1 MSLHNLLAH
10 EVRSKG
16 RGDDT
21 MLIHMTPQEV
31 GGLQAL
37 AMAHG
42 GSLSINPDTGL
53 PEAGF
58 LKSILPTL
66 IGVGLSFIP
75 GVNALG
81 AGLIT
86 GGIQTARTGD
96 LGQGILAGLGAF
108 GGAGLGSSLAGA
120 SSVGADAAGQA
131 AMQNA
136 ATQQALDPGFTQSL
150 ADAAINPD
158 LFAQAPGFDMSAITG
173 AKDAAITNF
182 ANQGLG
188 SQLKGSLATLAEPGG
203 LSNFGSSY
211 VNAMGGP
218 TQAIYGG
225 IGLAS
230 PFIPPPP
237 KMKYE
242 DPEDPYA
249 NYEGPY
255 TPTKRD
261 VRFPTTPEELASSRE
276 YTYFSP
282 SNPVP
287 FAQGGLTAFAKGRFL
302 EGPGDGTSDSIP
314 GVLHARDGGMQPAR
328 LADGEFV
335 IDARTVSEIGNGSSK
350 AGAKKLY
357 AMMDRV
363 HNERKKA
370 SRGKDSN
377 ADKYLPA

>member
-1 MSLHNLLAH
+1 MSLHTLLAH

-37 AMAHG
+37 AESYG

-66 IGVGLSFIP
+66 IGAGLTFFSGGAINP
-75 GVNALG
+75 MT

-96 LGQGILAGLGAF
+96 LGQGLLAGLGAF

-136 ATQQALDPGFTQSL
+136 ATQQVPGLTQSM

-173 AKDAAITNF
+173 AKDAAVTNF

-211 VNAMGGP
+211 VDAMGGP
-218 TQAIYGG
+218 TKAMYGG
-225 IGLAS
+225 LGLAQ

-237 KMKYE
+237 EMKYE
-242 DPEDPYA
+242 ESEDPYA
-249 NYEGPY
+249 KYEGPY
-255 TPTKRD
+255 TPTRRD

-287 FAQGGLTAFAKGRFL
+287 FAQGGLTAFAGGRFL
-302 EGPGDGTSDSIP
+302 KGPGDGTSDDIP
-314 GVLHARDGGMQPAR
+314 AVIGNSQPAR

-335 IDARTVSEIGNGSSK
+335 VDARTVSEIGNGSSN

-363 HNERKKA
+363 HDERKKA